1 VEFFEYVINS
11 TRSERIS
18 AVLPFVFVLP
28 MFTEDYLFY
37 FYTLLFFGVLITTS
51 RWIAYMISLCFFF
64 VTVPIGLIINYL
76 ENNEREFY
84 LILNNKF
91 KSYVQIYDN
100 FFNKYLFWLPEE
112 GEYFE

>member
-1 VEFFEYVINS
+1 MEFFEYISNS

-18 AVLPFVFVLP
+18 VVLPFVFVLP
-28 MFTEDYLFY
+28 MFTDDYFYY
-37 FYTLLFFGVLITTS
+37 FYTLLFFVVLITTS
-51 RWIAYMISLCFFF
+51 RWIANMFSLFFF
-64 VTVPIGLIINYL
+64 IFTAPIGLIINYL

-100 FFNKYLFWLPEE
+100 F
-112 GEYFE
+112 